1 MKYLPL
7 LWAGLWRKP
16 VRTVLTLLAML
27 AAFVLFGLLQ
37 GVSATF
43 DGVVAN
49 SHLDRL
55 YVLNR
60 LGGTRAALPISYLPQ
75 IEQVAGV
82 RQVTTLNGLS
92 GAYYQDPKERISNNA
107 VQPEAFFAI
116 FPELHLPRDQ
126 LAAMVKTR
134 TGALVGDRLAAKYGW
149 KIGDRIPL
157 HSNVVRRDGSQD
169 WAFDIVGIFTE
180 PNSATIINF
189 TDRLLLNYIYLDEER
204 AKGRGISGAY
214 VVQIDDPNQAA
225 ATGAQIDGLFANSPD
240 ETETSSEKEFAAD
253 ALSQIGN
260 IRLVVNAIMV
270 AVFFTLLFLTGN
282 TMAQSVRERTGEL
295 AVLKTLGFRD
305 GTVLGLVVAESLALC
320 VSAAVIALASV
331 WAIFPQIK
339 IINDIGRPID
349 PAVLGWG
356 LLAALAL
363 ALVTG
368 LPPAWRAGRL
378 PIVDAL
384 RET

>member
-43 DGVVAN
+43 DAVVAN

-60 LGGTRAALPISYLPQ
+60 LGGTRSTLPISYLPQ
-75 IEQVAGV
+75 IEQVPGV
-82 RQVTTLNGLS
+82 RQVTTLIGLY
-92 GAYYQDPKERISNNA
+92 GAYYQDPKERISTNA
-107 VQPEAFFAI
+107 IRPEQFFAV
-116 FPELHLPRDQ
+116 FPELHVAKDQ
-126 LAAMVKTR
+126 LDAMVKTR
-134 TGALVGDRLAAKYGW
+134 TGALIGDKLAAKYGW
-149 KIGDRIPL
+149 KVGDRVPL
-157 HSNVVRRDGSQD
+157 RAALSRRDGSQD
-169 WAFDIVGIFTE
+169 WTFDIVGIFTE
-180 PNSATIINF
+180 PGEGTIITF
-189 TDRLLLNYIYLDEER
+189 TDALLLNYDYLDEER
-204 AKGRGISGAY
+204 VPAHGITGAY
-214 VVQIDDPNQAA
+214 LLSIADPGKAADIAARIDA
-225 ATGAQIDGLFANSPD
+225 LFANSSD
-240 ETETSSEKEFAAD
+240 ETETSSEKDFAAD

-282 TMAQSVRERTGEL
+282 TMAQSVRERTAEL
-295 AVLKTLGFRD
+295 AVLKTLGYRD
-305 GTVLGLVVAESLALC
+305 GTVLSLVLAESLALC
-320 VSAAVIALASV
+320 VSAALVALIGV
-331 WAIFPQIK
+331 WAIFPQIE
-339 IINDIGRPID
+339 IVNGIGRPID

-356 LLAALAL
+356 LAAALLL

-368 LPPAWRAGRL
+368 LPPAWRAGRM
-378 PIVDAL
+378 PIVAAL
-384 RET
+384 RD

>member
-43 DGVVAN
+43 DQVVAN
-49 SHLDRL
+49 GHLDRL
-55 YVLNR
+55 YVMSR
-60 LGGTRAALPISYLPQ
+60 LGGTRSPLPVAYRPQ
-75 IEQVAGV
+75 IEQVPGV
-82 RQVTTLNGLS
+82 RHLTTLTGLS
-92 GAYYQDPKERISNNA
+92 GAYYQDPKERISTNA
-107 VQPEAFFAI
+107 VQVEEMFAI
-116 FPELHLPRDQ
+116 FPELSLPKEQ
-126 LAAMVKTR
+126 LEAMAKNR
-134 TGALVGDRLAAKYGW
+134 AGALVGDKLAAKHGW
-149 KIGDRIPL
+149 KVGDRVPL
-157 HSNVVRRDGSQD
+157 QTNVVRRDGTKD
-169 WAFDIVGIFTE
+169 WAFDIVGIFTD
-180 PNSATIINF
+180 PSNATLVSF
-189 TDRLLLNYIYLDEER
+189 TDSLVLNYAYLDEER
-204 AKGRGISGAY
+204 ATGRGISGAY
-214 VVQIDDPNQAA
+214 IVQIADPNEAA
-225 ATGAQIDGLFANSPD
+225 AIAARIDSLFANSPD
-240 ETETSSEKEFAAD
+240 ETETSSEKDFAAD

-260 IRLVVNAIMV
+260 IRLVTNAIMV

-282 TMAQSVRERTGEL
+282 TMAQSVRERTSEL

-305 GTVLGLVVAESLALC
+305 GAVLGLVVAESLALC
-320 VSAAVIALASV
+320 ASAALIALTAV

-384 RET
+384 RES